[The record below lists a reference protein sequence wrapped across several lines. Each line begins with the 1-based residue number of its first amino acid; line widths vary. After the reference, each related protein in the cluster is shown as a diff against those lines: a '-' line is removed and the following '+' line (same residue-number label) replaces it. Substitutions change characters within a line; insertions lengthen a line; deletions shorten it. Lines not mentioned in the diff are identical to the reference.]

1 MSEMT
6 PLERRYR
13 RLLAWY
19 PAEHRRSAA
28 FGAADSLLLVIE
40 AIALAASSGPRRGVR
55 IMKPQTWIV
64 VSVVG
69 PAVAAS
75 VTLFFTGKAGVQ
87 VTVLVSIAA
96 AGAIGFG
103 LALPAVIAR
112 HFLLLLLIPAPA
124 GAVAAFTASSHPAVW
139 IALQIPYFLVL
150 TLTLLAAIL
159 ICLPRRRSAEHRGK
173 VP

>member
-1 MSEMT
+1 
-6 PLERRYR
+6 
-13 RLLAWY
+13 
-19 PAEHRRSAA
+19 
-28 FGAADSLLLVIE
+28 
-40 AIALAASSGPRRGVR
+40 GPRRGVR

-112 HFLLLLLIPAPA
+112 RFLLLLIPAPA